1 MDHDQRLALAVT
13 LAAPYV
19 NFTAANNPTQ
29 GTNVA
34 VSRIVQAYEAIQRA
48 DEMLQARATA

>member
-1 MDHDQRLALAVT
+1 MDHDQRMALAVQ

-19 NFTAANNPTQ
+19 NFTAANNPAQ

-34 VSRIVQAYEAIQRA
+34 VSRIVQAYEAIKRA